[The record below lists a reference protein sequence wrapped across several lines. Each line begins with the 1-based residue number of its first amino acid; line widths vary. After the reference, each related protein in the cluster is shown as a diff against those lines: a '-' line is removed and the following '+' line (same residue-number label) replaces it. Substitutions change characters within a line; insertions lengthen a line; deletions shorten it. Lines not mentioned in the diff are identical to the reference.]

1 MARRTIDDLL
11 AEARQGLRRLTA
23 LEARAALEAG
33 AVLVDTRSD
42 DQRRA
47 QGFVPGAVSHPLS
60 VRHWRLDPD
69 FPTSNPKLPLET
81 HVVLISRDGYSS
93 SIAAA
98 QLRKLGFERATDV
111 IDGVEGWKAAGL
123 PLVRKADEPAPDRDE
138 PVAGESLHGVAVE
151 LG

>member
-11 AEARQGLRRLTA
+11 AEARQDLKRLTA
-23 LEARAALEAG
+23 LEARATLDAG

-47 QGFVPGAVSHPLS
+47 QGLVPGAVNHPLS

-81 HVVLISRDGYSS
+81 QVVLICRDGYSS

-98 QLRKLGFERATDV
+98 QLRELGFEGATDV

-123 PLVRKADEPAPDRDE
+123 PLLREADEPAPHVDE
-138 PVAGESLHGVAVE
+138 PVPDERVDSVAVE
-151 LG
+151 LP